1 MVVPMDVGR
10 IVLGRPWI
18 YDLNVTNYGRAKICV
33 FDFEGKKV
41 KLNPLPPK
49 GRERKKASVNESGEK
64 DQGVQDKDLKMK
76 GIHILDAKEFKKEVH
91 DRGWE

>member
-1 MVVPMDVGR
+1 M
-10 IVLGRPWI
+10 
-18 YDLNVTNYGRAKICV
+18 
-33 FDFEGKKV
+33 

-91 DRGWE
+91 DRG